1 MQHPNLTLRDYLIA
15 HAPAKPQAWF
25 VPKMPPKPPNLTPQ
39 QFCASIGDAAVR
51 EDART
56 AIVTDSDAATPAGQQ
71 WVRAWLD
78 ARDAARQ
85 WFSDYDVQCY
95 LQWPGAWADT
105 QIALRPADERAYLFA
120 LTVADADGAH
130 AYAISKVGGS
140 QTEARAAAIAAA
152 IADRGGFGVEP
163 LECALVQRIH
173 VLDGDVF
180 IRMGVLA

>member
-15 HAPAKPQAWF
+15 HAPAEPQAWF
-25 VPKMPPKPPNLTPQ
+25 TIDTYITV
-39 QFCASIGDAAVR
+39 
-51 EDART
+51 
-56 AIVTDSDAATPAGQQ
+56 AGMEKKRHQ
-71 WVRAWLD
+71 
-78 ARDAARQ
+78 
-85 WFSDYDVQCY
+85 
-95 LQWPGAWADT
+95 QWPGAWADA

-130 AYAISKVGGS
+130 AYAISKAGGS

-163 LECALVQRIH
+163 LECELVQRIH
-173 VLDGDVF
+173 VLDGEVF